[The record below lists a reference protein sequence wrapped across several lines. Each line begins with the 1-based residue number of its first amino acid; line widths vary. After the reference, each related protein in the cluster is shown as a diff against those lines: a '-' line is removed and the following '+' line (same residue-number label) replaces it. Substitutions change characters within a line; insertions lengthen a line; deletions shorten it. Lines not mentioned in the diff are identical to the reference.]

1 MIIGTGRLDQA
12 AQTTFERLPGFP
24 YWTLGILLRGAVRV
38 ETRGGA
44 IVHHGPSIALSPPR
58 TPYRIAAGIPGQGW
72 SEVWVIFA
80 ARPDWSALLEWP
92 EILPGMLSLD
102 EARGTAAFDAVLESV
117 SEVHRL
123 ATGARVEPQRF
134 AENQLER
141 TLLLAHAI
149 NPHAPHARR
158 HPVVRK
164 ALQAIATRSDEPL
177 DVATLA
183 RIAGCSVS
191 QLSHRFPA
199 EMGTTPMAY
208 LEAHRIDR
216 AKHLLTSSAMAVKEV
231 AAAVGYVNPCHFSTR
246 FRRLV
251 GCSPMV
257 WRLRRGE

>member
-1 MIIGTGRLDQA
+1 MIIGTGQPDQS

-24 YWTLGILLRGAVRV
+24 YWTIGVVLRGSVTV
-38 ETRGGA
+38 ETRGGT
-44 IVHHGPSIALSPPR
+44 IVHRGPSIALTPPR
-58 TPYRIAAGIPGQGW
+58 TPYRIAAGELGRGW

-80 ARPDWSALLEWP
+80 PRPEWLTLLEWP

-102 EARGTAAFDAVLESV
+102 AARGNSDFNIVIEALI
-117 SEVHRL
+117 EVHRL
-123 ATGARVEPQRF
+123 ATGARVERLRF

-141 TLLLAHAI
+141 ALLLAHAI

-158 HPVVRK
+158 HPAVRK
-164 ALQAIATRSDEPL
+164 ALQAIDTRFAERL
-177 DVATLA
+177 DVAALA

-208 LEAHRIDR
+208 LEAHRIER
-216 AKHLLTSSAMAVKEV
+216 AKHLLTSSTMAVKEV
-231 AAAVGYVNPCHFSTR
+231 SAAVGFVNPFHFSTR
-246 FRRLV
+246 FRRVV